1 MTNALLQ
8 IKIKERLNK
17 VSSLDYD
24 NIECWQVSEAFN
36 KAQLE
41 WVRRQI
47 HGANQFKEGDE
58 SSKMNIDD
66 VQLLLTDT
74 NTNSTP
80 VTMIKHDV
88 YYETGLIPANYL
100 YYKRFAV
107 NTKSDC
113 CPTPRRMIVYLGE
126 VADVDN
132 LLIDNFRQPSAKWGE
147 TFCTM
152 SGNKIKIYT
161 NGEFELQ
168 NPVLFYYRKPK
179 EVAFLNCTNP
189 STGATTTIDVP
200 CEFKDDIV
208 EMIIDEACSILAG
221 DIESMNQYQRNK
233 QNSTLND

>member
-17 VSSLDYD
+17 LASLDYD
-24 NIECWQVSEAFN
+24 NIECWQVCEAFN
-36 KAQLE
+36 KAQIE

-74 NTNSTP
+74 LQSP
-80 VTMIKHDV
+80 VVLTKFND
-88 YYETGLIPANYL
+88 YYETGLLPADYL
-100 YYKRFAV
+100 YFKRFAV
-107 NTKSDC
+107 KSIADC
-113 CPTPRRMIVYLGE
+113 CPDPRRMIVYLAE

-132 LLIDNFRQPSAKWGE
+132 LLIDNFRQPSAVWGE

-152 SGNKIKIYT
+152 SGNRIKVYT
-161 NGEFELQ
+161 NGEFDLTQ
-168 NPVLFYYRKPK
+168 PVLFYYRKPRD
-179 EVAFLNCTNP
+179 VQFANCTNP
-189 STGATTTIDVP
+189 STGLLSSADVT
-200 CEFKDDIV
+200 CEFKDDV
-208 EMIIDEACSILAG
+208 AELIIDDACSILAG

-233 QNSTLND
+233 QNSIQNT

>member
-17 VSSLDYD
+17 LASLDYD

-41 WVRRQI
+41 WVRRQV

-66 VQLLLTDT
+66 IQLLLTDT
-74 NTNSTP
+74 ISTP
-80 VTMIKHDV
+80 IVLSKFTD
-88 YYETGLIPANYL
+88 YYQSGLIPTDYL
-100 YYKRFAV
+100 YFKRFAV
-107 NTKSDC
+107 KSIATC
-113 CPTPRRMIVYLGE
+113 CPDPRRMIVYLAE

-152 SGNKIKIYT
+152 SGNRFKIYT
-161 NGEFELQ
+161 NGEFDLTQ
-168 NPVLFYYRKPK
+168 PVLFYYRKPR
-179 EVAFLNCTNP
+179 EIAFINCTNP
-189 STGATTTIDVP
+189 STGILSSVDIT
-200 CEFKDDIV
+200 CEFKDDIT
-208 EMIIDEACSILAG
+208 EIIIDEACSILAG

-233 QNSTLND
+233 QNSTQND